1 MSDRII
7 TTVHTAKTER
17 RPRCVKFGRWR
28 RYRWY
33 AKTSR
38 LIEGQYPG
46 VYDKQLHLFDDSSW
60 ALTKWGAMFASAR
73 AADRAPAKANRR
85 SDYANRPS
93 RSAAFLG
100 QDGES

>member
-1 MSDRII
+1 MSDKII
-7 TTVHTAKTER
+7 TSIHTARTEK

-38 LIEGQYPG
+38 LIEGEHKG

-73 AADRAPAKANRR
+73 AADQAPAKAKRR
-85 SDYANRPS
+85 SDYANQTPR
-93 RSAAFLG
+93 AAFLG
-100 QDGES
+100 QDGEA